1 MMRRATQRRNAMK
14 KLMLA
19 LTAAALI
26 AAPSI
31 GAPCKDPKTKRF
43 IACPPAAAAPAGDT
57 YKDKTGKCHW
67 SAGPK
72 KGKFAP
78 CPK

>member
-1 MMRRATQRRNAMK
+1 MK

-19 LTAAALI
+19 LTTAALI
-26 AAPSI
+26 AAPSMA
-31 GAPCKDPKTKRF
+31 GK
-43 IACPPAAAAPAGDT
+43 IACRNAKGQAAKCPPAAVMPTGDT

-67 SAGPK
+67 TAGPK